1 MHFIVEIT
9 KQKNREIVMFNV
21 VVTFG
26 GIFFIWNLLLF
37 VSLDDNVMCEHIK
50 KYSLLIFF
58 Y

>member
-9 KQKNREIVMFNV
+9 KQKNSEIVMFNV